1 MLVISSSTSAF
12 RIRLYSRD
20 LAEKWVADSL
30 KRIDSLR
37 VADSLRVVDSL
48 FVARYEVADTAVK
61 NDNARKEKEME
72 VYKRVD
78 VDSSKIILPDDVDN
92 ISARTIEIDQSN
104 PYSRTIDSI
113 QSRIDSVNV
122 RLHDDDKWFVKMK
135 TYPVS
140 EKKRYL
146 LFLLENHYKDSAAV
160 LTYCNQLYQ
169 LYNCKLDL
177 LITIRNS
184 QNNNSKS
191 FMAPHI
197 EEQKRRMAELSD
209 FIVVFSPKVPFSLQR
224 QGREKIEEK

>member
-1 MLVISSSTSAF
+1 
-12 RIRLYSRD
+12 
-20 LAEKWVADSL
+20 
-30 KRIDSLR
+30 
-37 VADSLRVVDSL
+37 
-48 FVARYEVADTAVK
+48 
-61 NDNARKEKEME
+61 
-72 VYKRVD
+72 
-78 VDSSKIILPDDVDN
+78 
-92 ISARTIEIDQSN
+92 
-104 PYSRTIDSI
+104 
-113 QSRIDSVNV
+113 
-122 RLHDDDKWFVKMK
+122 MK